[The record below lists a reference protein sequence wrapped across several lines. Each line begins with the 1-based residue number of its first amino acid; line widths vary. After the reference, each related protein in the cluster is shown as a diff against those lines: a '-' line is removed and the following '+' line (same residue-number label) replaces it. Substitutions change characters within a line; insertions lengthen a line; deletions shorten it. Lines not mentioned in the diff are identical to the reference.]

1 MSGKQSQTSAKPHA
15 FFETLKR
22 PASMNHW
29 LIAPQGF
36 PGKPNEAAPEYPVPV
51 ERLRAAFEEVVG
63 AMENVREK
71 SRDGEL
77 THYIAQTAILRF
89 KDDIR
94 VQFLSLAP
102 RASSLAIYSASR
114 IGFTDLGANRRRL
127 RQWLNLLGEKL
138 A

>member
-1 MSGKQSQTSAKPHA
+1 MSGEQSDSRARPHA
-15 FFETLKR
+15 FFASLKR
-22 PASMNHW
+22 PASSNHW

-36 PGKPNEAAPEYPVPV
+36 PGKPNEATPEYPVPV
-51 ERLRAAFEEVVG
+51 ARLQSAFEEVVG
-63 AMENVREK
+63 ALQNVRVK
-71 SRDGEL
+71 SRDGAL
-77 THYIAQTAILRF
+77 IHYIARTAIFRF

-102 RASSLAIYSASR
+102 QSSGLAIYSASR

-127 RQWLNLLGEKL
+127 RQWLDLLGDRL

>member
-1 MSGKQSQTSAKPHA
+1 MPEEQSQTSAKPHA

-29 LIAPQGF
+29 LIAPPGF
-36 PGKPNEAAPEYPVPV
+36 PGKPNEPAPDYMVPA
-51 ERLRAAFEEVVG
+51 ERLSAAFEEAIG
-63 AMENVREK
+63 ALRNVREK
-71 SRDGEL
+71 SRDGAL
-77 THYIAQTAILRF
+77 THYIAQTAALRF

-94 VQFLSLAP
+94 VQFLSLGP

-127 RQWLNLLGEKL
+127 GQWLVLLGEKL